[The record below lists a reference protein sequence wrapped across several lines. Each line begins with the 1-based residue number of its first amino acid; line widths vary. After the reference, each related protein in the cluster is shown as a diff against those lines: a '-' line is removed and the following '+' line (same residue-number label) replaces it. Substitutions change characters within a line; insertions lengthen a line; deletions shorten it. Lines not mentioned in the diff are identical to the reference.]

1 MDVLS
6 IMVLLYQVWYNRL
19 LFQTSQMKVYILD
32 NFFIAYRDPLFG
44 VIILFAIVFVISF
57 SNYWWGVFK
66 NKEEKQSID
75 KFVKKFEIVTDEN
88 EYKKL
93 LEDASIPLESLALLA
108 HAYAKSGDYEKAIN
122 IYLVTLKRVKGK
134 DEKQY
139 LLSTLGKT
147 YFKAGFLRRSSEVFL
162 ESLRLHP
169 RNEESLKYLTVAY
182 EQLQE
187 YVKAEEVLNSLEELG
202 AKVTLQKTYLRALAT
217 IKESRLKESEK
228 IQKLLELCDT
238 APFLKRKVFEYM
250 QENGIKIEPSFFETL
265 PFKNMIDL
273 LWYVDPMVYNIL
285 DSKDP
290 LVQQIAMARGLKPY
304 VEQEIEVPF
313 ALEALGKLHSI
324 GYTKAS
330 LGFEYL
336 CFECKQVFPIHFYR
350 CPHCQSIDTVTIQTT
365 LTKAYDEENISF
377 L

>member
-1 MDVLS
+1 M
-6 IMVLLYQVWYNRL
+6 
-19 LFQTSQMKVYILD
+19 D

-44 VIILFAIVFVISF
+44 VIILFAIVFIISF

-66 NKEEKQSID
+66 SKEEKQSID

-122 IYLVTLKRVKGK
+122 IYLVTLKRVKGR

-147 YFKAGFLRRSSEVFL
+147 YFKAGFLRRSSDVFL

-169 RNEESLKYLTVAY
+169 RNVESLKYLTVAY

-187 YVKAEEVLNSLEELG
+187 YAKAQEVLDSLEELG
-202 AKVTLQKTYLRALAT
+202 ADVKLPRVYLKALAL
-217 IKESRLKESEK
+217 LKDNTLGEK
-228 IQKLLELCDT
+228 DKIEKYTLLCNQ
-238 APFLKRKVFEYM
+238 APFLKRKLFEYM
-250 QENGIKIEPSFFETL
+250 VENGIRIEPAFFDTL
-265 PFKNMIDL
+265 PFEQMIDV
-273 LWYVDPMVYNIL
+273 LWYLDFQVYDITH
-285 DSKDP
+285 SQEP
-290 LVQQIAMARGLKPY
+290 LLKKIAMAQGRLPY
-304 VEQEIEVPF
+304 ALVGQEMPF
-313 ALEALGKLHSI
+313 ALEMLAKLKSI
-324 GYTKAS
+324 QEERAT

-336 CFECKQVFPIHFYR
+336 CHECKHVFPIHFYR
-350 CPHCQSIDTVTIQTT
+350 CPHCQTINTVTIQ
-365 LTKAYDEENISF
+365 LSIHKAHHEENLSF

>member
-1 MDVLS
+1 M
-6 IMVLLYQVWYNRL
+6 
-19 LFQTSQMKVYILD
+19 D

-44 VIILFAIVFVISF
+44 VIILFAIVFIVSF

-108 HAYAKSGDYEKAIN
+108 HAYSKGGDYEKAIN
-122 IYLVTLKRVKGK
+122 IYLVALKRVKGR

-139 LLSTLGKT
+139 LLSTLGKV
-147 YFKAGFLRRSSEVFL
+147 YFKAGFLRRSAEVFL

-187 YVKAEEVLNSLEELG
+187 YDKAEEVLDSLEELG
-202 AKVTLQKTYLRALAT
+202 AKVNLQRIYLKSL
-217 IKESRLKESEK
+217 SMLKDSHHKDQKK
-228 IQKLLELCDT
+228 IEVLLILSQT
-238 APFLKRKVFEYM
+238 APFLKRKLFQFM
-250 QENGIKIEPSFFETL
+250 CENGIKIEPEFFNTL
-265 PFKNMIDL
+265 PFRTMIDL
-273 LWYVDPMVYNIL
+273 LWYFDETVFDFTKC
-285 DSKDP
+285 DHP
-290 LVQQIAMARGLKPY
+290 LVKQIAMARGLIAY
-304 VEQEIEVPF
+304 ESQENAVF
-313 ALEALGKLHSI
+313 AFDVLGRLQSAGYSEATI
-324 GYTKAS
+324 
-330 LGFEYL
+330 GFEFL
-336 CFECKQVFPIHFYR
+336 CVECKQIFPIHFYR
-350 CPHCQSIDTVTIQTT
+350 CPHCQSIDTVSIQAKI
-365 LTKAYDEENISF
+365 TKADNEENISF

>member
-1 MDVLS
+1 MNG
-6 IMVLLYQVWYNRL
+6 IKNRI
-19 LFQTSQMKVYILD
+19 KGHILD

-44 VIILFAIVFVISF
+44 IIILFAIVFIISF
-57 SNYWWGVFK
+57 ANYWWGVFK
-66 NKEEKQSID
+66 NKEEKQSIE

-134 DEKQY
+134 EEKQY

-147 YFKAGFLRRSSEVFL
+147 YFKAGFLRRSAEVFL

-187 YVKAEEVLNSLEELG
+187 YAKAEEVLDSLEELG
-202 AKVTLQKTYLRALAT
+202 AKVTLQRTYLKALAT
-217 IKESRLKESEK
+217 LKDTTLKEGEK
-228 IQKLLELCDT
+228 KERFLQLCEK
-238 APFLKRKVFEYM
+238 APFLRRKWFEYM
-250 QENGIKIEPSFFETL
+250 QENGIKIEKDFFDTL
-265 PFKNMIDL
+265 PFKEMIDL
-273 LWYVDPMVYNIL
+273 LWYVDPVVYDIL
-285 DSKDP
+285 TCHDS
-290 LVQQIAMARGLKPY
+290 LVQAVATARGLKPY
-304 VEQEIEVPF
+304 EPSTDEVPF
-313 ALEALGKLHSI
+313 ALDVMARLQSMQFSRA
-324 GYTKAS
+324 TV
-330 LGFEYL
+330 GFEYL
-336 CFECKQVFPIHFYR
+336 CSECKQIFPIHFYR
-350 CPHCQSIDTVTIQTT
+350 CPQCQNIHTASIQTK
-365 LTKAYDEENISF
+365 LIKADDEENISF

>member
-1 MDVLS
+1 M
-6 IMVLLYQVWYNRL
+6 
-19 LFQTSQMKVYILD
+19 D

-44 VIILFAIVFVISF
+44 IIILFAIVFVISF

-108 HAYAKSGDYEKAIN
+108 HAYGKSGDYEKAIN

-139 LLSTLGKT
+139 LLSMLGKT
-147 YFKAGFLRRSSEVFL
+147 YFKAGFLRRSSEIFL

-187 YVKAEEVLNSLEELG
+187 YVKAEEILDALEELG
-202 AKVTLQKTYLRALAT
+202 AQVSLQRTYLRALVTLKNSA
-217 IKESRLKESEK
+217 LKESEK
-228 IQKLLELCDT
+228 VERFLELCQK
-238 APFLKRKVFEYM
+238 APFLRRKLFEYM
-250 QENGIKIEPSFFETL
+250 QETGFKIEPYFFETL
-265 PFKNMIDL
+265 PFEEMIDL

-285 DSKDP
+285 TCKNP
-290 LVQQIAMARGLKPY
+290 LVEQIAMARGLRPY
-304 VEQEIEVPF
+304 EVLEEEAPF
-313 ALEALGKLHSI
+313 AIDVLARLRTLDFH
-324 GYTKAS
+324 KATVE
-330 LGFEYL
+330 FEYI
-336 CFECKQVFPIHFYR
+336 CSECKQIFPIHFYR
-350 CPHCQSIDTVTIQTT
+350 CPNCQGIHTASIH
-365 LTKAYDEENISF
+365 TKLIKADDEENISF

>member
-1 MDVLS
+1 
-6 IMVLLYQVWYNRL
+6 
-19 LFQTSQMKVYILD
+19 MKVYILD

-108 HAYAKSGDYEKAIN
+108 HAYGKSGDYEKAIN

-169 RNEESLKYLTVAY
+169 RNTESLKYLTVAY

-187 YVKAEEVLNSLEELG
+187 YVKAEEVLDSLEELG
-202 AKVTLQKTYLRALAT
+202 AKVNVQRTYLKALE
-217 IKESRLKESEK
+217 ILKETNLKESQKVE
-228 IQKLLELCDT
+228 KLLELSHE
-238 APFLKRKVFEYM
+238 APFLKRKLFEYM
-250 QENGIKIEPSFFETL
+250 QENGIKIEASFFETL
-265 PFKNMIDL
+265 TFKNMTDL
-273 LWYVDPMVYNIL
+273 LWYVDPMVYNIITC
-285 DSKDP
+285 KDP
-290 LVQQIAMARGLKPY
+290 LVQQIAMARGFIPY
-304 VEQEIEVPF
+304 AEQEVEAPF
-313 ALEALGKLHSI
+313 AVDVLGKLQSI
-324 GYTKAS
+324 GYAKAS
-330 LGFEYL
+330 LSFAYL
-336 CFECKQVFPIHFYR
+336 CSECKQVFPIHFYR
-350 CPHCQSIDTVTIQTT
+350 CPHCQSINTVTIQTT
-365 LTKAYDEENISF
+365 LTKADDEENISF

>member
-1 MDVLS
+1 
-6 IMVLLYQVWYNRL
+6 
-19 LFQTSQMKVYILD
+19 LD

-44 VIILFAIVFVISF
+44 IIILFAIVFVISF
-57 SNYWWGVFK
+57 ANYWWGVFK

-147 YFKAGFLRRSSEVFL
+147 YFKAGFLRRSAEVFL

-187 YVKAEEVLNSLEELG
+187 YAKAEEVLDSLEELG
-202 AKVTLQKTYLRALAT
+202 AKVALQRTYLKALAT
-217 IKESRLKESEK
+217 LKDSTLKESD
-228 IQKLLELCDT
+228 KLERFLHLCDKES
-238 APFLKRKVFEYM
+238 FLRRKLFEYM
-250 QENGIKIEPSFFETL
+250 QEKGLKIETEFFETL
-265 PFKNMIDL
+265 PYEEMIDL
-273 LWYVDPMVYNIL
+273 LWYVDPLVYDMLTCQN
-285 DSKDP
+285 P
-290 LVQQIAMARGLKPY
+290 LVAQIAMARGLKPY
-304 VEQEIEVPF
+304 EEHTCDVPF
-313 ALEALGKLHSI
+313 ALDAMARLQSI
-324 GYTKAS
+324 GFSKATV
-330 LGFEYL
+330 GFEYL
-336 CFECKQVFPIHFYR
+336 CGECKQIFPIHFYR
-350 CPHCQSIDTVTIQTT
+350 CPQCQSIHSASIQTK
-365 LTKAYDEENISF
+365 LIKADDEENISF

>member
-1 MDVLS
+1 M
-6 IMVLLYQVWYNRL
+6 
-19 LFQTSQMKVYILD
+19 D

-44 VIILFAIVFVISF
+44 IIILFAIVFVISF

-66 NKEEKQSID
+66 SKEEKQSID

-93 LEDASIPLESLALLA
+93 LDDASIPLESLALLA

-162 ESLRLHP
+162 ESLHLHP

-187 YVKAEEVLNSLEELG
+187 YARAEEVLDALEELG
-202 AKVTLQKTYLRALAT
+202 AVVNIQRTYLKALAT
-217 IKESRLKESEK
+217 LKDNTLKESQK
-228 IQKLLELCDT
+228 IENFLELCEK
-238 APFLKRKVFEYM
+238 APFLKRKLFEYM
-250 QENGIKIEPSFFETL
+250 HESGIKIEPSFFETL
-265 PFKNMIDL
+265 PYHQMMDI
-273 LWYVDPMVYNIL
+273 LWYVDEGAYDIL
-285 DSKDP
+285 TCKAP
-290 LVQQIAMARGLKPY
+290 LVQQIAMAKGLTPY
-304 VEQEIEVPF
+304 HALENEAPF
-313 ALEALGKLHSI
+313 ALDVLGKLQSV
-324 GYTKAS
+324 GYTKAT

-336 CFECKQVFPIHFYR
+336 CSECKQIFPIHFYR
-350 CPHCQSIDTVTIQTT
+350 CPHCQSINTVTIQTT
-365 LTKAYDEENISF
+365 LTKADNEENISF